1 MNLFG
6 MGITEM
12 AIIFLVTFLAL
23 GPNRS
28 IDMARTVGKVLGE
41 IKRTVNEVISATN
54 INSDVTTNQTVS
66 SDKNSQRDEETP
78 Q

>member
-1 MNLFG
+1 
-6 MGITEM
+6 MGVTEM

-28 IDMARTVGKVLGE
+28 IDMARTLGKVLGE

-54 INSDVTTNQTVS
+54 VNSAETTNQTVNI
-66 SDKNSQRDEETP
+66 DNHSQRDEETP

>member
-1 MNLFG
+1 
-6 MGITEM
+6 MGVTEM

-28 IDMARTVGKVLGE
+28 IDMARTLGKVLGE
-41 IKRTVNEVISATN
+41 VKRTVNEVISATN
-54 INSDVTTNQTVS
+54 VNSAETTNQTVNI
-66 SDKNSQRDEETP
+66 DKNSQRDEETP

>member
-1 MNLFG
+1 
-6 MGITEM
+6 MGVTEM

-54 INSDVTTNQTVS
+54 INSDVPTNQTVN

>member
-1 MNLFG
+1 

-54 INSDVTTNQTVS
+54 INSDVPTNQTVN

>member
-1 MNLFG
+1 

-28 IDMARTVGKVLGE
+28 IDMARTLGKVLGE

-66 SDKNSQRDEETP
+66 GDKNSQRDEETP

>member
-1 MNLFG
+1 

-28 IDMARTVGKVLGE
+28 IDMARTLGKVLGE

-54 INSDVTTNQTVS
+54 INSDIPTKQTVN

>member
-1 MNLFG
+1 M
-6 MGITEM
+6 TEM

-54 INSDVTTNQTVS
+54 INSDVPTNQTVN

>member
-1 MNLFG
+1 
-6 MGITEM
+6 M

-54 INSDVTTNQTVS
+54 INSDVPTNQTVN
-66 SDKNSQRDEETP
+66 SDKNSQRDEEPP

>member
-6 MGITEM
+6 MGMTEM
-12 AIIFLVTFLAL
+12 AIIFLVAFLAL

-28 IDMARTVGKVLGE
+28 IDMARTLGKVLGE
-41 IKRTVNEVISATN
+41 IKRTDNEVTTATN
-54 INSDVTTNQTVS
+54 INSDISQNTTADPDRDRPG
-66 SDKNSQRDEETP
+66 DKETP

>member
-1 MNLFG
+1 
-6 MGITEM
+6 MGVTEM

-28 IDMARTVGKVLGE
+28 IDMARTLGKILGE

-54 INSDVTTNQTVS
+54 VNSAGTTNQTVNI
-66 SDKNSQRDEETP
+66 DKNNQRDEETP

>member
-1 MNLFG
+1 
-6 MGITEM
+6 MGVTEM

-28 IDMARTVGKVLGE
+28 IDMARTLGKILGE
-41 IKRTVNEVISATN
+41 IKRTVNEVIAATN
-54 INSDVTTNQTVS
+54 INSVGTSNQTVN
-66 SDKNSQRDEETP
+66 SDKTSKRDEETP

>member
-1 MNLFG
+1 
-6 MGITEM
+6 M

-28 IDMARTVGKVLGE
+28 IDMARTLGKVLGE

>member
-28 IDMARTVGKVLGE
+28 IDMARTLGKVLGE

-54 INSDVTTNQTVS
+54 INSNVDTNQTVI
-66 SDKNSQRDEETP
+66 SDKNSQRDEETR
-78 Q
+78 

>member
-1 MNLFG
+1 
-6 MGITEM
+6 M

-54 INSDVTTNQTVS
+54 INSDVPTNQTVN

>member
-1 MNLFG
+1 
-6 MGITEM
+6 MGVTEM

-41 IKRTVNEVISATN
+41 IKRTVNEVISATT
-54 INSDVTTNQTVS
+54 INSDVPTNQTVN

>member
-1 MNLFG
+1 
-6 MGITEM
+6 MGVTEM

-28 IDMARTVGKVLGE
+28 IDMARTLGKVLGE

-54 INSDVTTNQTVS
+54 INSVGATNQTVD
-66 SDKNSQRDEETP
+66 SDKTSQRDEETP

>member
-1 MNLFG
+1 
-6 MGITEM
+6 MGVTEM

-28 IDMARTVGKVLGE
+28 IDMAPTLGKILGE

-54 INSDVTTNQTVS
+54 INSGATTNQPAN
-66 SDKNSQRDEETP
+66 SDKTSQSDEETP

>member
-1 MNLFG
+1 

-28 IDMARTVGKVLGE
+28 IDMSRTLGKVLGE
-41 IKRTVNEVISATN
+41 IQWTDNDVLSATN
-54 INSDVTTNQTVS
+54 INSDVTTNQTANS
-66 SDKNSQRDEETP
+66 TKNSQRLEETP

>member
-1 MNLFG
+1 
-6 MGITEM
+6 MGVTEM

-28 IDMARTVGKVLGE
+28 IDMARTLGKVLGE

>member
-1 MNLFG
+1 

-54 INSDVTTNQTVS
+54 INSDIPTKQTVN

>member
-1 MNLFG
+1 

-28 IDMARTVGKVLGE
+28 IDMARTLGKVLGE

-54 INSDVTTNQTVS
+54 INSDVTTNQTAS
-66 SDKNSQRDEETP
+66 SDKNSQREEETP

>member
-1 MNLFG
+1 
-6 MGITEM
+6 MGVTEM

-28 IDMARTVGKVLGE
+28 IDMARTLGKILGE

-54 INSDVTTNQTVS
+54 INSAATKNQAAN
-66 SDKNSQRDEETP
+66 SDKTSQSDEEPP

>member
-1 MNLFG
+1 

-28 IDMARTVGKVLGE
+28 IDMARTLGKVLGE

-54 INSDVTTNQTVS
+54 INSDVTTNQTVNI
-66 SDKNSQRDEETP
+66 DKNSQRDEETP

>member
-1 MNLFG
+1 
-6 MGITEM
+6 MGVTEM

-28 IDMARTVGKVLGE
+28 IDMARTLGKVLGE

-54 INSDVTTNQTVS
+54 VNSAETTNQTVNI
-66 SDKNSQRDEETP
+66 DKNSQRDEETP

>member
-1 MNLFG
+1 
-6 MGITEM
+6 MGVTEM

-28 IDMARTVGKVLGE
+28 IDMARTLGKVLGE
-41 IKRTVNEVISATN
+41 IKRTVNEVIAATN
-54 INSDVTTNQTVS
+54 VNPAGTTNQTMN

>member
-1 MNLFG
+1 

-28 IDMARTVGKVLGE
+28 IDMARTLGKVLGE

-54 INSDVTTNQTVS
+54 INSDVHTNQTVN
-66 SDKNSQRDEETP
+66 SDKNSQHDEETP

>member
-1 MNLFG
+1 
-6 MGITEM
+6 MGVTEM

-28 IDMARTVGKVLGE
+28 IDMARTLGKVLGE
-41 IKRTVNEVISATN
+41 IKRTVTEVISATN
-54 INSDVTTNQTVS
+54 INSDVPTNQTVN

>member
-1 MNLFG
+1 
-6 MGITEM
+6 M

-54 INSDVTTNQTVS
+54 INSDGPTNPTVN

>member
-1 MNLFG
+1 

-28 IDMARTVGKVLGE
+28 IDMARTLGKILGE

-54 INSDVTTNQTVS
+54 INSAATTNQAAN
-66 SDKNSQRDEETP
+66 SDKTSQSDEEPP

>member
-1 MNLFG
+1 

-28 IDMARTVGKVLGE
+28 IDMARTLGKVLGE

>member
-1 MNLFG
+1 

-28 IDMARTVGKVLGE
+28 IDMARTLGKVLGE
-41 IKRTVNEVISATN
+41 IKRTVNEVISATS